1 MHDLKTD
8 SDPIKMRSL
17 FKKTSDV
24 HSYSNLFA
32 QQISV
37 EQTIGLPSSSVT
49 HHTYEYKMPSA
60 DTQLSVRY
68 AGGM

>member
-49 HHTYEYKMPSA
+49 HHTYKYKN
-60 DTQLSVRY
+60 
-68 AGGM
+68 